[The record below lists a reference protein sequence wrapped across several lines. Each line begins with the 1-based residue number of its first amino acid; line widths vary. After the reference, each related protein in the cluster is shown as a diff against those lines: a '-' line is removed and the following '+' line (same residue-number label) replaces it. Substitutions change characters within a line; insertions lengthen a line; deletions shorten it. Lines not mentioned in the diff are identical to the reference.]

1 MREELSGSYLDRL
14 MRRQSFEALWPLFA
28 KADQPAKEMTESF
41 SALEHLRP
49 LMAQTGPGRCLHI
62 GDGAHARTA
71 ALFALKTQADNI
83 SIDPIINERIVSSW
97 REQFTIERF
106 SWRAARILDEID
118 GLNAL
123 TPRPTFVTFVHAHV
137 DVDQV
142 LGRLTWDA
150 AFSLACCVKG
160 KQLSRRFT
168 PTTAGEDPNVLSTE
182 RQFQLLINPES
193 RWLPPL

>member
-1 MREELSGSYLDRL
+1 MLAPP
-14 MRRQSFEALWPLFA
+14 Q
-28 KADQPAKEMTESF
+28 
-41 SALEHLRP
+41 
-49 LMAQTGPGRCLHI
+49 LMA
-62 GDGAHARTA
+62 A

-97 REQFTIERF
+97 RDQFTIERF

-168 PTTAGEDPNVLSTE
+168 PTAAGEDPNVLSTE